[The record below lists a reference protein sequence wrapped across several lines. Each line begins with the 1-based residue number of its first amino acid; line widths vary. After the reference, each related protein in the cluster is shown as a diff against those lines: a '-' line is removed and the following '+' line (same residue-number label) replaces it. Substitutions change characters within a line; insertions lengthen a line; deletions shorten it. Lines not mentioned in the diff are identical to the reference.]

1 VFIMSRMNQFTC
13 GSLRVTAVL
22 ALGGLAVAL
31 GSAHAADEPVGRVLS
46 ATPVLQQVAV
56 PSQVCS
62 PERYVTR
69 EANSGAGALVGAL
82 TGGLLGSTVGH
93 GPGRGAATVV
103 GAVGGA
109 VIGNQ
114 IEGSGGTRVQDVE
127 RCYEQT
133 AYEERTVGY
142 NVVYEYAGRQ
152 YQTRLDHDPGEYIA
166 LQVSAAGASAPTV
179 TRVTTVRPARPV
191 YVQAPPAVVYVEPIH
206 YPPPMIGWGPGWGP
220 HHPPGW

>member
-1 VFIMSRMNQFTC
+1 MNQMNLY
-13 GSLRVTAVL
+13 SLSPKSWARY
-22 ALGGLAVAL
+22 ALGALLVASL
-31 GSAHAADEPVGRVLS
+31 GSAQAADEPVGRVLS

-69 EANSGAGALVGAL
+69 EPNSGAGALVGAL
-82 TGGLLGSTVGH
+82 TGGLLGSAVGH

-109 VIGNQ
+109 VIGNR
-114 IEGSGGTRVQDVE
+114 IEGSGGTRVQDVD

-152 YQTRLDHDPGEYIA
+152 YQTRLDHDPGDYIP
-166 LQVSAAGASAPTV
+166 LQVSAQGSSSAGVSTV
-179 TRVTTVRPARPV
+179 TTIRHSRPV
-191 YVQAPPAVVYVEPIH
+191 YVQTPPVVYVEPMP
-206 YPPPMIGWGPGWGP
+206 YPPPVVGWGPRPYPPHPGWG
-220 HHPPGW
+220 W